1 MGTPVSLGSAG
12 AISTLSSL
20 VMTTTAAIVAGD
32 LVVVA
37 LQHHKRARLRPCY
50 TVYARCNPC
59 YSRCAQSLLR
69 WMTSYDHES
78 PSHYFRDDMD
88 GPAGL

>member
-1 MGTPVSLGSAG
+1 MGTPVSLGSAS

-37 LQHHKRARLRPCY
+37 LQHHKRARLRPFY
-50 TVYARCNPC
+50 IVYAR
-59 YSRCAQSLLR
+59 
-69 WMTSYDHES
+69 
-78 PSHYFRDDMD
+78 
-88 GPAGL
+88 